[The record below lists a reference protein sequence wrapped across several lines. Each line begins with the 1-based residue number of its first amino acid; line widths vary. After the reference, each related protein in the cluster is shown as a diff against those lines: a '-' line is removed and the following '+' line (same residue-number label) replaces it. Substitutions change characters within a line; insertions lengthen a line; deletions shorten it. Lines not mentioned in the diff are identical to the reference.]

1 MELINKTENPIV
13 MKFTIPVGGKPKKW
27 YQFWKKD
34 DSDRRAKESTII
46 ELMSKYHE
54 NVQWDENTGT
64 ININGENQIP
74 FKKDIWLGTVKD

>member
-1 MELINKTENPIV
+1 MELINKTENPFV
-13 MKFTIPVGGKPKKW
+13 MKFTIPVGGKTKKW

-34 DSDRRAKESTII
+34 DSDKRAKEAII

-54 NVQWDENTGT
+54 NVQWDENAGT

-74 FKKDIWLGTVKD
+74 TTKDIWLGSKD